1 MNEHAM
7 PELSGEIR
15 SRLLG
20 EVRKELTGNILPFWM
35 QYARDEKTGGFY
47 GTLTQPPSGYGSFRP
62 PAGDPAEPRSV
73 VMTARHL
80 WAYSAAFNALG
91 DAQYLDMARYAWNA
105 IVRDYADDESGG
117 VFWSVNPDGS
127 PAVARKQIYGEA
139 FAVYGLA
146 EYALAL
152 KNFGGGTASAHSEAT
167 VSSAELPAAG
177 EPLALALSIYDLLEG
192 RARDRNAGG
201 YFEARSRDW
210 SATTELKLSDKDIDC
225 DKSMN
230 TNLHVMEAYTTLLRV
245 LKAFAGES
253 AASVA
258 STSSV
263 DQTARLGAH
272 PSRIE
277 DAPRDSAALDEAISR
292 VRESLAQLVRITTE
306 KILGPDAHLDLY
318 FNADWKAIGDVV
330 SYGHDIECSWLL
342 WEAVEELDDPE
353 IAASYREAVVLIAR
367 TALEEGFDAGSGAL
381 ENETHGSRRD
391 RTRIWWCQAE
401 ALVGFFNA
409 WQLTGEKI
417 FLDAALA
424 QWRWILAVQKDP
436 VGGDWFWAVGPD
448 GKPDPDQPKGGNWK
462 TSYHNARCCMEI
474 LRRLGGE
481 TGSIK

>member
-7 PELSGEIR
+7 PEFSGEIR

-20 EVRKELTGNILPFWM
+20 EVRKELTENILPFWM

-47 GTLTQPPSGYGSFRP
+47 GTLAQPPSAGGTFRP
-62 PAGDPAEPRSV
+62 PVGDPAEPRSV

-91 DAQYLDMARYAWNA
+91 DAQYLEMARYAWNA

-152 KNFGGGTASAHSEAT
+152 KNF
-167 VSSAELPAAG
+167 AEVPAAG
-177 EPLALALSIYDLLEG
+177 APLSFALSIYDLLEG
-192 RARDRNAGG
+192 RARDKNAGG

-245 LKAFAGES
+245 LKAFAGAS
-253 AASVA
+253 ADTGSSPGNGASTVPVA
-258 STSSV
+258 SPASM
-263 DQTARLGAH
+263 DQAARLCAH

-277 DAPRDSAALDEAISR
+277 NALRDSAALDEAISR

-318 FNADWKAIGDVV
+318 FNAEWKAIGDVI

-342 WEAVEELDDPE
+342 WEAVEELDDPG
-353 IAASYREAVVLIAR
+353 IAASYREAVVRIAR

-381 ENETHGSRRD
+381 ENETHGIRRD

-409 WQLTGEKI
+409 WQLTGENI

-474 LRRLGGE
+474 LRRVGGE

>member
-1 MNEHAM
+1 
-7 PELSGEIR
+7 
-15 SRLLG
+15 
-20 EVRKELTGNILPFWM
+20 
-35 QYARDEKTGGFY
+35 
-47 GTLTQPPSGYGSFRP
+47 
-62 PAGDPAEPRSV
+62 
-73 VMTARHL
+73 
-80 WAYSAAFNALG
+80 
-91 DAQYLDMARYAWNA
+91 
-105 IVRDYADDESGG
+105 
-117 VFWSVNPDGS
+117 
-127 PAVARKQIYGEA
+127 
-139 FAVYGLA
+139 
-146 EYALAL
+146 
-152 KNFGGGTASAHSEAT
+152 
-167 VSSAELPAAG
+167 
-177 EPLALALSIYDLLEG
+177 
-192 RARDRNAGG
+192 
-201 YFEARSRDW
+201 
-210 SATTELKLSDKDIDC
+210 
-225 DKSMN
+225 MN

-253 AASVA
+253 PTTGS
-258 STSSV
+258 STVSL

-277 DAPRDSAALDEAISR
+277 NALRDSAALDEAISR

-318 FNADWKAIGDVV
+318 FTADWKAIGDVI

-342 WEAVEELDDPE
+342 WEAVEELDDPG
-353 IAASYREAVVLIAR
+353 IAASYREAVVRIAR